1 MHYDIFNGDADGII
15 ALLQLRL
22 ADPIDS
28 TLITGVKRDI
38 QLVSQV
44 NANAD
49 DILTILDISMAKNHA
64 ALLQVLESGAT
75 VFYADHHQ
83 SGEIPDYVN
92 LDANIDLDAN
102 TCTALIIDALL
113 GGQYHLW
120 AITAAYGDNLI
131 AKADDLATSA
141 GLNETER
148 EQLKELGTLINYNGY
163 GSDISELHYHPA
175 ELFKLL
181 KPYSSPFDVIND
193 SHSPYHQLK
202 RAYQQDIQ
210 QAFDSSAGGS
220 PKANYQSESL
230 RLYKLKDGVAA
241 RRVSG
246 VLGNLLANQNPNS
259 AHAVL
264 TQNRDGTYTVSL
276 RAPLNNK
283 QGAGDVCSQF
293 STGGGRAAAGGIN
306 ALPED
311 QVQYLI
317 EAIEVK
323 WGQTP
328 N

>member
-28 TLITGVKRDI
+28 TLVTGVKRDI

-44 NANAD
+44 KANAD
-49 DILTILDISMAKNHA
+49 DTLTILDISMAKNHA
-64 ALLQVLESGAT
+64 ALQQVLESGAT

-83 SGEIPDYVN
+83 SGDIPDYAN

-102 TCTALIIDALL
+102 TCTGLIIDALL
-113 GGQYHLW
+113 AGQYHLW

-131 AKADDLATSA
+131 AKADGLAISA
-141 GLNETER
+141 SLNEEER

-181 KPYSSPFDVIND
+181 KPYSSPFDAISD
-193 SHSPYHQLK
+193 THSPYHQLK
-202 RAYQQDIQ
+202 HAYQQDIQ
-210 QAFDSSAGGS
+210 HAFDSSAGGI
-220 PKANYQSESL
+220 PQTDYQSESL
-230 RLYKLKDGVAA
+230 RLYKLRDGVAS

-246 VLGNLLANQNPNS
+246 VLGNQLANQKPSS

-264 TQNRDGTYTVSL
+264 TQNSDETYTVSL

-293 STGGGRAAAGGIN
+293 ETGGGRAAAGGIN

-317 EAIEVK
+317 EAIELK
-323 WGQTP
+323 WGHG
-328 N
+328 